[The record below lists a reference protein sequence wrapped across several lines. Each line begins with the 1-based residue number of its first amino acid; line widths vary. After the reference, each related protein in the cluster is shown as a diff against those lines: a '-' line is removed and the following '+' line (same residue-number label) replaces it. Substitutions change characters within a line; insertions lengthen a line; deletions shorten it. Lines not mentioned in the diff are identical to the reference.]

1 MSELSQYCKIY
12 RLKADRNIL
21 YSTKNGATI
30 ALKDSVLQDV
40 FRADVSPDIHSA
52 LERLGL
58 LVPNK
63 AFETADMK
71 DYMKGCDEL
80 SNKLSLIVVLNLS
93 CNLACPYC
101 FEGGVKGAHF
111 ISEETENDLVNF

>member
-1 MSELSQYCKIY
+1 MSELSRYCKIY
-12 RLKADRNIL
+12 RLKEDRNIL
-21 YSTKNGATI
+21 YSTKNAATI

-40 FRADVSPDIHSA
+40 LRGDVSPDIHTA
-52 LERLGL
+52 LEELGFI
-58 LVPNK
+58 VPDI
-63 AFETADMK
+63 AQESAAMK

-80 SNKLSLIVVLNLS
+80 SNKLSLLVVLNLS

-111 ISEETENDLVNF
+111 ISEETEND